1 MKSYTAQKNDI
12 VHDWK
17 LVDADGAILGRLA
30 TKIAMILMGKTKPTY
45 TPNVDTG
52 DYVVVVNAD
61 KVRVT
66 GTKAGYKEYDS
77 YSGYPGGRKVVSF
90 EDMMAKTP
98 EKVVTL
104 AVKRMLPKNKLGR
117 NMLEKLKVYSGPEHN
132 HAAQNPEKIEL

>member
-1 MKSYTAQKNDI
+1 MKSYTAQKNDF
-12 VHDWK
+12 VHEWK

-66 GTKAGYKEYDS
+66 GTKAGYKEYDR